1 MDKTDSHGSIKCFSD
16 QKGSKLEHKRTQ
28 IVRKPLLRFAAL
40 DKGPTE
46 TLLCPP
52 SFTLLREGL
61 LKRRVLQGLWTL
73 MISSAM
79 WGGLSGCAP
88 TDENIYNFNER
99 LEKNI
104 PIVYDKPGEMAE
116 NCRSAWSEARIDKEW
131 MENLVFFKSIAHTTA
146 GANNCYQVGSEVTL
160 VNKDRKTNFAPYEGP
175 VRARILKVVLLK
187 PKERG
192 DKLDEIFNSLKEK
205 LYSNE
210 SRSEARNYILNET
223 LNLFKSE
230 IQFSQKNESKGGVIS
245 QTYFQYVRDSASPA
259 VSKSATNN
267 VVARIKGNTFEQT
280 QSEGD
285 TLKASCGTRVF
296 EDYRTSKEV
305 WDLIVSGKTN
315 TAWDVH
321 TGLLCAK
328 QGSVINVVSR
338 KKDANGNYES
348 FGKIKIGQMRR
359 MKIEALRSDFL
370 KLNSYTVS
378 EAMDE
383 IESLYKK
390 ETQNHPDARLFLF
403 DFEVVK

>member
-1 MDKTDSHGSIKCFSD
+1 
-16 QKGSKLEHKRTQ
+16 
-28 IVRKPLLRFAAL
+28 
-40 DKGPTE
+40 
-46 TLLCPP
+46 
-52 SFTLLREGL
+52 

>member
-1 MDKTDSHGSIKCFSD
+1 M
-16 QKGSKLEHKRTQ
+16 
-28 IVRKPLLRFAAL
+28 
-40 DKGPTE
+40 
-46 TLLCPP
+46 
-52 SFTLLREGL
+52 
-61 LKRRVLQGLWTL
+61 
-73 MISSAM
+73 
-79 WGGLSGCAP
+79 
-88 TDENIYNFNER
+88 
-99 LEKNI
+99 
-104 PIVYDKPGEMAE
+104 
-116 NCRSAWSEARIDKEW
+116 
-131 MENLVFFKSIAHTTA
+131 
-146 GANNCYQVGSEVTL
+146 
-160 VNKDRKTNFAPYEGP
+160 
-175 VRARILKVVLLK
+175 
-187 PKERG
+187 
-192 DKLDEIFNSLKEK
+192 
-205 LYSNE
+205 
-210 SRSEARNYILNET
+210 
-223 LNLFKSE
+223 
-230 IQFSQKNESKGGVIS
+230 
-245 QTYFQYVRDSASPA
+245 
-259 VSKSATNN
+259 
-267 VVARIKGNTFEQT
+267 ARIKGNTFEQT